1 MTSDRESATLERGA
15 VRLEIG
21 FHPLAID
28 VRRLTR
34 RDGGAKWRR
43 LLRGVHVWAAE
54 GEVHDRFLQLT
65 EGVMAR
71 EELGFPERAVTA
83 SVAEHL
89 ADGVVLALR
98 LQGGRHATLRI
109 TVPAADHILFELDA
123 RDAPLRLAVEWGERP
138 EERFNGLGA
147 RHHSSVDHH
156 GRAIQLGADR
166 SYTGPDCPP
175 DMLELGG
182 IPQGDYAPAPWL
194 QSSRGYAM
202 WVQTHANGTRFDLG
216 ATQERY
222 AVSTRAN
229 AGPLRAHVFTAPTP
243 AVRLRHY
250 LRLTGMP

>member
-1 MTSDRESATLERGA
+1 MPATLTAGRESAVLERGD

-21 FHPLAID
+21 LQPLRVD
-28 VRRLTR
+28 VRRLTP

-43 LLRGVHVWAAE
+43 LLRGVHVWAVD

-98 LQGGRHATLRI
+98 LQGGRHATLRM
-109 TVPAADHILFELDA
+109 TVPEPDRVVFELDA
-123 RDAPLRLAVEWGERP
+123 EDAPLRLALEWGERP

-147 RHHSSVDHH
+147 RHHVSVDHH

-194 QSSRGYAM
+194 QSSRG
-202 WVQTHANGTRFDLG
+202 
-216 ATQERY
+216 
-222 AVSTRAN
+222 
-229 AGPLRAHVFTAPTP
+229 
-243 AVRLRHY
+243 
-250 LRLTGMP
+250 